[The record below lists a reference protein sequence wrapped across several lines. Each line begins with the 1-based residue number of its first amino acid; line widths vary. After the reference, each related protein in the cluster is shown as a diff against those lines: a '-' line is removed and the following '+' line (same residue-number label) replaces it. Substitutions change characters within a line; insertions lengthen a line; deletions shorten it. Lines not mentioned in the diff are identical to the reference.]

1 MSVRK
6 LALLGRFVSTPQ
18 AVAHGDS
25 AEESEAEEQV
35 RIPNNGA
42 VIRIVSPSDGS
53 VCPAGM
59 EVEICVELERFA
71 LGHAGNHWHISVDG
85 EPWSMIIDDR
95 LNEVLYGLAPGE
107 HRIEVLL
114 ADGGTQSSSLFSKS
128 RCAGAPAASCGRR
141 GRAPVRSGR
150 PGLFRS

>member
-1 MSVRK
+1 MSVK
-6 LALLGRFVSTPQ
+6 PLPLLGVGLLLAALLVSTPN
-18 AVAHGDS
+18 AFAHGDEH
-25 AEESEAEEQV
+25 EEELA

-107 HRIEVLL
+107 HLIEVRL
-114 ADGGTQSSSLFSKS
+114 ADGEHRDLEEGDAVVVAVQ
-128 RCAGAPAASCGRR
+128 
-141 GRAPVRSGR
+141 
-150 PGLFRS
+150 